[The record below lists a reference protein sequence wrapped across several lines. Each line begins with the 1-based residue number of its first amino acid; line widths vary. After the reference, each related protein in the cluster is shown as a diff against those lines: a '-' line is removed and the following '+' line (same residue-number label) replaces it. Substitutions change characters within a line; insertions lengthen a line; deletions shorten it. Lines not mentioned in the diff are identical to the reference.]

1 MCVSVFMFA
10 VFQVTEDLFDY
21 GKLGAVGPEVVM
33 QAADLLMA
41 DFRMLSCQD
50 IKWALNA
57 LKGHYAITRK
67 VPKVPSER
75 TPCLLCLLCC
85 RTFQLSLALPPRPY
99 VKLWRSGKSQGTR
112 RERNDGVGPRN
123 AATSIST
130 LSTVRK
136 LLACTCFCIFY
147 LLLFC
152 TFRNCFHKPLET
164 LSNWFLPCPPGS
176 VKFDKRM
183 YFLENDRRYCR
194 TYSSLEASVQKELSF
209 YQQKAKE
216 WAEVHTQIHSL
227 GHSVFLQCC
236 IYHDFYSPEWPYVGG
251 GGVNWAQQP

>member
-67 VPKVPSER
+67 VPKVPSES

-85 RTFQLSLALPPRPY
+85 CTFQLSLALPPRPY
-99 VKLWRSGKSQGTR
+99 VKL
-112 RERNDGVGPRN
+112 
-123 AATSIST
+123 
-130 LSTVRK
+130 
-136 LLACTCFCIFY
+136 
-147 LLLFC
+147 
-152 TFRNCFHKPLET
+152 
-164 LSNWFLPCPPGS
+164 
-176 VKFDKRM
+176 
-183 YFLENDRRYCR
+183 
-194 TYSSLEASVQKELSF
+194 
-209 YQQKAKE
+209 
-216 WAEVHTQIHSL
+216 
-227 GHSVFLQCC
+227 
-236 IYHDFYSPEWPYVGG
+236 
-251 GGVNWAQQP
+251 